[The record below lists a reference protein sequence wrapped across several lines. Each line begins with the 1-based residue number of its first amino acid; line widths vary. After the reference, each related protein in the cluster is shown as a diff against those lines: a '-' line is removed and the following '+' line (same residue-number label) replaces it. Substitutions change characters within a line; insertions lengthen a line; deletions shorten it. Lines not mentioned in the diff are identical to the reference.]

1 MNLKTV
7 FNNLKIKDL
16 NKVKFF
22 IAYETTVKSIRIG
35 SEYVIKGWAIEDYY
49 YQGYDAL
56 LEKVRKDAFDAAS
69 VIGNLRPVTVVFTAM
84 TPLPQE

>member
-1 MNLKTV
+1 M
-7 FNNLKIKDL
+7 
-16 NKVKFF
+16 KFF
-22 IAYETTVKSIRIG
+22 LAYETTVKSLETDN
-35 SEYVIKGWAIEDYY
+35 EYAIKGWAIEDYY
-49 YQGYDAL
+49 YQGYDSL